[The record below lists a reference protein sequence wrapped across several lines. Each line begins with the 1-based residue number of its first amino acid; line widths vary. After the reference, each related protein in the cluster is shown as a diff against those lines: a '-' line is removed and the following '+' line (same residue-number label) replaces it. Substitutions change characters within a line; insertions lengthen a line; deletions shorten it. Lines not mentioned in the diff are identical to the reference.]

1 MRPVG
6 ARGRNRRTF
15 GAVFPVAA
23 ALVFALLAAA
33 PSAWCATPKEAL
45 CAVCHVD
52 EGTNAPEP
60 VRATRTHEGREF
72 HFCSERCA
80 SVFEKNPSR
89 YLGAPATAPVDTA
102 NVLFPRLST
111 APT

>member
-1 MRPVG
+1 MRVLG
-6 ARGRNRRTF
+6 ARGGHRAF
-15 GAVFPVAA
+15 AAWISAAAAVVAA
-23 ALVFALLAAA
+23 FAAA
-33 PSAWCATPKEAL
+33 PAWCATPEEAL

-52 EGTNAPEP
+52 EGTNHPEP

-80 SVFEKNPSR
+80 GIFEKNPAR
-89 YLGAPATAPVDTA
+89 YRSVPATAPVDTA
-102 NVLFPRLST
+102 NVHFPRLST